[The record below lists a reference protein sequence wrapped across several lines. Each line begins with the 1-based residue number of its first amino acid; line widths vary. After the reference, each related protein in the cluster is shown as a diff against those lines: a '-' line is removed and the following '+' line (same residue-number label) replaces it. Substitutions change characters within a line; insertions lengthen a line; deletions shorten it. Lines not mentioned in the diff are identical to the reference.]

1 MSRPAADSCSVGL
14 SPAVLLPL
22 LLPLLLLLLPQAR
35 RALSA
40 MSAAEQKI
48 NARLLREVE
57 AAAAAGTIPAIRSC

>member
-1 MSRPAADSCSVGL
+1 M
-14 SPAVLLPL
+14 LLPL

-40 MSAAEQKI
+40 MSAAEPKI